1 MPSIILLAMHG
12 TPPNDFPKNELAEFF
27 ELRGRLKRAGEAA
40 SALTD
45 RHAELD
51 AKIRRWPRTPEND
64 PFHAGS
70 RELAAHLSRETGT
83 EIVIGFNEF
92 CAPDMDEALDSAV
105 GAAGPSGR
113 IVVVTPMM
121 TRGGEHAKS
130 DIPASIR
137 KARLRH
143 PRAEFIYAW
152 PFEFQEVARFLSSQI
167 KSFL

>member
-40 SALTD
+40 SALAD
-45 RHAELD
+45 RHAALD

-70 RELAAHLSRETGT
+70 QELAAHLSRETGT

-92 CAPDMDEALDSAV
+92 CAPDMDEALDGAV
-105 GAAGPSGR
+105 AAAGPDGR
-113 IVVVTPMM
+113 IIVVTPMM
-121 TRGGEHAKS
+121 TRGGEHAKT
-130 DIPASIR
+130 DIPSAIQ
-137 KARLRH
+137 KARGRH
-143 PRAEFIYAW
+143 PKTEIIYAW
-152 PFEFQEVARFLSSQI
+152 PFEFPEVARFLASQI
-167 KSFL
+167 KPFL